1 MIRFCIAV
9 VACAF
14 VVSATA
20 QPNQSAVIAGPGA
33 ASCGLYIEGR
43 ALPSAGSRGSIN
55 DMTVLWIQG
64 FLSGMNAYRSV
75 SKHGEMVLLPDA
87 PSLLAYMDKYCRENP
102 LKSVVQGASAMY
114 AELL

>member
-1 MIRFCIAV
+1 MSRLYVAV
-9 VACAF
+9 LACAL
-14 VVSATA
+14 VAHANA
-20 QPNQSAVIAGPGA
+20 QPRQPAVIAGPGA

-43 ALPSAGSRGSIN
+43 SLPSPEKIN
-55 DMTVLWIQG
+55 DMTVLWVQG
-64 FLSGMNAYRSV
+64 FLSGMNTYRAS
-75 SKHGEMVLLPDA
+75 SQHGSMVLLPDP